1 MANPLAGSLFYARLG
16 NAFTR
21 PLWSLL
27 GPPKGFAILTT
38 TGRKTGKPRRQS
50 VRAIREGDRIVVVAM
65 MGERAQWLKNVRANP
80 KVTVRL
86 RGETIAGLTHA
97 VRDEA
102 ERKWAAGVYCR
113 TFFPSDYVDYATYH
127 WGFPSRRKIET
138 AHRCWFEEGA
148 PVVIDVGPNKT

>member
-1 MANPLAGSLFYARLG
+1 MPNPLAGSIFYARLG

-50 VRAIREGDRIVVVAM
+50 VRAIRESDRIVVVAM
-65 MGERAQWLKNVRANP
+65 MGERAQWLKNVRSNP

-86 RGETIAGLTHA
+86 WGETITGLAHA
-97 VRDEA
+97 VHDEA
-102 ERKWAAGVYCR
+102 ERKPQYIVILDAAGALWV
-113 TFFPSDYVDYATYH
+113 VV
-127 WGFPSRRKIET
+127 RKKRKKNRQP
-138 AHRCWFEEGA
+138 A
-148 PVVIDVGPNKT
+148 

>member
-1 MANPLAGSLFYARLG
+1 MPNPLAGSIFYARLG

-27 GPPKGFAILTT
+27 APPRGFAILTT

-65 MGERAQWLKNVRANP
+65 MGERAQWLKNVLANP

-86 RGETIAGLTHA
+86 RGETITGLAHA
-97 VRDEA
+97 VHDEA
-102 ERKWAAGVYCR
+102 EKKWAAGVYCHA
-113 TFFPSDYVDYATYH
+113 FVPSDYFDYAAYY
-127 WGFPSRRKIET
+127 WGFPSRRKIEI

-148 PVVIDVGPNKT
+148 PVVIDVGSNKT